1 MASIAYK
8 DGGKPLTLFD
18 KVLIAPFLL
27 NPLSDFRN
35 TVPCSVVVFI
45 QSTHPQLYLLSYL
58 NFTFLSVLKCETI
71 LSFCISRSGNTTW
84 LAVMVMAPIQR

>member
-58 NFTFLSVLKCETI
+58 NFTFLSGAKVRDYPI
-71 LSFCISRSGNTTW
+71 L
-84 LAVMVMAPIQR
+84 LYL